1 MISNGRNL
9 NQFTQS
15 ESLELS
21 NVMGQT
27 TTASRNPVSAHLKC
41 AINHEGYITPAF
53 QNKHIFGATFNRE
66 FGEVCLDELS
76 DQQNLRQLADHLP
89 ELAKSFQKIESGH
102 VSVRS
107 ASPDRLPYVGGL
119 PDIHFY
125 NEQYTT
131 LKDGNRNRNYPQA
144 QYLNGLFAL
153 GGLGSR
159 GLTSSALCA
168 KALSQLIDN
177 NPSTESLS
185 LLKDL
190 HLSRFL
196 VRQLKRG

>member
-1 MISNGRNL
+1 M
-9 NQFTQS
+9 
-15 ESLELS
+15 SLRLLTRR
-21 NVMGQT
+21 QT
-27 TTASRNPVSAHLKC
+27 TISSENTVSSNLKC
-41 AINHEGYITPAF
+41 AINHEGYITPSYK
-53 QNKHIFGATFNRE
+53 NKHVFGATFNRE
-66 FGEVCLDELS
+66 FENICLDEQS
-76 DQQNLRQLADHLP
+76 DQQNLRQLAGHLP
-89 ELAKSFQKIESGH
+89 ELAKSFLQIESSH

-107 ASPDRLPYVGGL
+107 ASPDRLPYAGGL

-125 NEQYTT
+125 NEQYAT
-131 LKDGNRNRNYPQA
+131 LKDGNKNRNYPQA
-144 QYLNGLFAL
+144 QYLKGLFAL

-185 LLKDL
+185 ILKDL
-190 HLSRFL
+190 HPSRFL